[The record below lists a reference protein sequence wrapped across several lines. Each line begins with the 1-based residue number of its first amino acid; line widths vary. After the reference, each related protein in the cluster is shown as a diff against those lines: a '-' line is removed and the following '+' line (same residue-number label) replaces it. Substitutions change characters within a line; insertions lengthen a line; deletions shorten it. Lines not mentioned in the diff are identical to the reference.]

1 MTWEEIR
8 RLQPWLP
15 ESSDGW
21 HQHERGGGWVRDGVY
36 VAPRVRVMECAVFHG
51 GVFHDGEFHGGVFY
65 GGEFYDGEFHGG
77 VFHGGVFHG
86 GVFHGG
92 VFYGGE
98 FYGGE
103 FYDGEFRGGVF
114 RGGEFRDGVFHGGVV
129 RDGVFRGGVFRG
141 GVFYGG
147 VFHDGEFH
155 GGVFHTTPL
164 LIYGSR
170 YWIGWSGKDLVS
182 SGCITKPLEWWLE
195 NVERCAEENGYST
208 EEQAEYREHIEH
220 IARWMR
226 RYGVAATN

>member
-86 GVFHGG
+86 G
-92 VFYGGE
+92 E
-98 FYGGE
+98 
-103 FYDGEFRGGVF
+103 
-114 RGGEFRDGVFHGGVV
+114 
-129 RDGVFRGGVFRG
+129 
-141 GVFYGG
+141 
-147 VFHDGEFH
+147 
-155 GGVFHTTPL
+155 FHTTPL